1 MFQNELLKWFE
12 ESQRVMPWR
21 ETYNPYHIWLSE
33 IMLQQTQV
41 ATVIPYFE
49 RYIERYPTIEELSEA
64 DETEVLKLW
73 EGLGYYSRARRLIPC
88 AKEVVDNYDGKLP
101 KDYKELIALPGIGP
115 YTAGAILSIAYN
127 LPYPAVDGN
136 VKRVFSRVYN
146 VQVPVNDPKY
156 HKTFETLVRDVMP
169 KNARNFNQG
178 LMELGALIC
187 KPSSPECDAC
197 PISDYCEA
205 KKLSTQTLLPIYKK
219 KPDKRVRHWCMG
231 LIEYNNQLLVEFRD
245 KETLLGQMW
254 GVPSLEVSSESYSVE
269 ALSEYL
275 ATYGI
280 EEGTLEYLGEVK
292 HVFTHQIWKMG
303 VFYGRVS
310 SNRALTK
317 GAWQVI
323 DALDEITIGTGYRKV
338 IKKLKER

>member
-1 MFQNELLKWFE
+1 MFQNELLNWFE

-88 AKEVVDNYDGKLP
+88 AKEVVDSYGGKLP
-101 KDYKELIALPGIGP
+101 QDYKALVALPGIGP

-169 KNARNFNQG
+169 ENARNFNQG

-187 KPSSPECDAC
+187 KPSSPDCDSC

-205 KKLSTQTLLPIYKK
+205 KQLSTQTMLPIYKK
-219 KPDKRVRHWCMG
+219 KPDKQVRHWCMG
-231 LIEYNNQLLVEFRD
+231 LIEYNDQLLVEFRD

-254 GVPSLEVSSESYSVE
+254 GVPSLEVTSESYSIK

-275 ATYGI
+275 ASYGI
-280 EEGTLEYLGEVK
+280 EGGTLEYLGEVK

-310 SNRALTK
+310 SNKALKK
-317 GAWQVI
+317 GAWQAI